1 MTNLQHEELCVSGRW
16 SHLALAGLPRSR
28 AEPRHG
34 DHQGNGQY
42 GLRAGSEADPDASGG
57 RGRETFSPTRHAA
70 AVLAAADTDSSGDIS
85 PPELRRM
92 LLTHP
97 ATAWARAAVD
107 TRQTHHAKSVSPAEA
122 ETMRAERTEAIAND
136 IWSFQD
142 VDRDSVLTFGELV
155 ASGERWARSLRR
167 SVNAVRRRKDDA

>member
-1 MTNLQHEELCVSGRW
+1 
-16 SHLALAGLPRSR
+16 
-28 AEPRHG
+28 
-34 DHQGNGQY
+34 
-42 GLRAGSEADPDASGG
+42 
-57 RGRETFSPTRHAA
+57 
-70 AVLAAADTDSSGDIS
+70 
-85 PPELRRM
+85 M